1 MERTMNPNSFD
12 FKQLESQ
19 LEQLKSISSNNS
31 NILKSIKNSLNKF
44 FIKSKCKEVI
54 YTKNTDKLFFGMRVY
69 IVLSGD
75 KALELMGDNEP
86 TIPEG
91 YYVELDSKL
100 FDSILDLSGEELT
113 AILLHEVGHVAYDT
127 QTIEEVKNS
136 VDAYF
141 ANSGRY
147 YNMKTSAGFNE
158 LLAFGMKDAVM
169 KAGSMFTK
177 FGNTEIMAD
186 SFVVS
191 CGYGPQLESAI
202 KKILFNVD
210 YMSKDIDNRFIALS
224 WVLRVG
230 QELAIFRV
238 PAVKTLNKAAKLT
251 GSTLE
256 KRELQYAANVIS
268 TMDSPLVELYTEAA
282 WDNIKNKFSDKIM
295 KFKRNGIKQI
305 KNDVF
310 ELKLRL
316 RTCEDID
323 ELMSIIRSCN
333 SYISIL
339 QEYLEEDISD
349 TEREDVVNVLQEIYS
364 IRETAANNKEVSSR
378 YSGYIQVTYPTIH

>member
-349 TEREDVVNVLQEIYS
+349 TEREDVQLI
-364 IRETAANNKEVSSR
+364 IKK
-378 YSGYIQVTYPTIH
+378 